1 MSTTTT
7 DFAAL
12 FAGAQKQA
20 IASIKQAQDVSLK
33 AARVAVGLVPGD
45 GPALPAF
52 PAPRAIVESSFGFV
66 GEVLNLQRA
75 YALELA
81 DIVAEGAGKLG
92 KTSAETARK

>member
-7 DFAAL
+7 DFATL

-20 IASIKQAQDVSLK
+20 IASIKQAQDVSLR

-45 GPALPAF
+45 GAALPPF
-52 PAPRAIVESSFGFV
+52 PTPRAIFESSFGFA
-66 GEVLNLQRA
+66 GEVLKLQRA

-81 DIVAEGAGKLG
+81 DIVAEGAA
-92 KTSAETARK
+92 TP